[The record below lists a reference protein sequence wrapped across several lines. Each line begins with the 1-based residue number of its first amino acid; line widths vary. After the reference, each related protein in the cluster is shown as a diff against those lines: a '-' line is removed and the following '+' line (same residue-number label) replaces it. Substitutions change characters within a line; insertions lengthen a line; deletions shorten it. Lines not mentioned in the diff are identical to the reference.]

1 MEYVLS
7 LGTNIGDRKGN
18 IEKAIESLA
27 LLPNTHI
34 LKRSSIYETEPV
46 GFALQEKFYNI
57 AVTVGSSLEPGEML
71 GACLGIEA
79 ALGRVRNF
87 KNGPRIID
95 IDIIFAQD
103 NIINTKNLTVPHPR
117 YSERL
122 FVLVP
127 LLELF
132 SDGIVYGTDIKLY
145 VENLKD
151 NYDDVKRVV

>member
-27 LLPNTHI
+27 LLSNTHI
-34 LKRSSIYETEPV
+34 LKRSPIYETEPV
-46 GFALQEKFYNI
+46 GFAFQEKFYNI
-57 AVTVGSSLEPGEML
+57 AVTVESFFEPGEMF

-132 SDGIVYGTDIKLY
+132 SDGIVYGTDIKPY

-151 NYDDVKRVV
+151 NYDDVKRVM